1 VKKIARKQASK
12 LLAENPSPSASAF
25 IEADGDVG
33 AAPPP
38 TNIASADVTAQ
49 TTGARCFQ
57 LPFAPRSGAGNSLA
71 DIQDDTVISMDLVPP
86 FIACP
91 ADAEAEVRTTDA
103 QTGIENEAFLIQ
115 FDK

>member
-1 VKKIARKQASK
+1 
-12 LLAENPSPSASAF
+12 
-25 IEADGDVG
+25 
-33 AAPPP
+33 
-38 TNIASADVTAQ
+38 
-49 TTGARCFQ
+49 
-57 LPFAPRSGAGNSLA
+57 
-71 DIQDDTVISMDLVPP
+71 MDLVPP